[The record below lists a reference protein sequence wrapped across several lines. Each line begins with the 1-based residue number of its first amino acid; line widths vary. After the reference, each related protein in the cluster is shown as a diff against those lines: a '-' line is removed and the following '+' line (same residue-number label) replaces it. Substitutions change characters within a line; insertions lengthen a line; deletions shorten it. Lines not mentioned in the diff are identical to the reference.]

1 MLTARGDDS
10 EQCGSPVIWELQ
22 LDVGRMGRH
31 SARPMG
37 VVGASH
43 KFEHSL
49 VRLLFLILKVNFPV
63 EFPRNDVN
71 VCYKLGKGDT
81 ALT

>member
-1 MLTARGDDS
+1 
-10 EQCGSPVIWELQ
+10 
-22 LDVGRMGRH
+22 
-31 SARPMG
+31 MG